1 MSPDAEKLMA
11 VIADVLAAAEVLK
24 LDSYTARILGA
35 IPEPYR
41 KLVQARRLR
50 READEEIAAASRKV
64 ARAARLE
71 QEAANM
77 LTPAPPSPPQAAD
90 A

>member
-11 VIADVLAAAEVLK
+11 VITNVVTAAEGLK

-41 KLVQARRLR
+41 KLVQAWRLR

-64 ARAARLE
+64 ACAARLE

-77 LTPAPPSPPQAAD
+77 LTPAPPVAEPAP
-90 A
+90 